1 MAMTSSTVTIDVTE
15 YREPKRAVAYWLF
28 VCAAMIFAMVVIG
41 GITRL
46 TESGLSIV
54 EWRPVTGTLPPLTDV
69 EWQRAF
75 DQYRQIDQYKL
86 LNAGMTL
93 AEFKVIFFWE
103 WFHRLWGR
111 LIGLVFFLPFMWF
124 LWTGAVRGKLALK
137 LAGIFALGGLQG
149 FVGWWMVTSGLR
161 EAMVA
166 VSHIRLAAHLGLAL
180 IIHMLVL
187 WVAFDLLR
195 GARATSP
202 ARKAGL
208 ALTALVFVTVMA
220 GALVAGLD
228 AGMTHNTFPLMDGRF
243 FPDGYFDIDPAWR
256 NLFDNVVA
264 VQFNH
269 RWLGIATALAAILFA
284 WRTWR
289 YDGQWTA
296 LPAIVAVAQAGLGIV
311 TLLLWVPLP
320 LAAAHQAGAV
330 ILLTAAV
337 AAAHAAG
344 DRKNRAERSE

>member
-1 MAMTSSTVTIDVTE
+1 MAVSATQHPSD
-15 YREPKRAVAYWLF
+15 RAVAIWLLI
-28 VCAAMIFAMVVIG
+28 CAAMIFAMVVIG

-54 EWRPVTGTLPPLTDV
+54 EWRPVTGTLPPLSDAQ
-69 EWQRAF
+69 WQAEF
-75 DQYRQIDQYKL
+75 DKYRQIDQYRL
-86 LNAGMTL
+86 LNAGMSL

-103 WFHRLWGR
+103 WFHRFWGR
-111 LIGLVFFLPFMWF
+111 LIGLVFFVPFVWF
-124 LWTGAVRGKLALK
+124 LWKGAVRGRLALK

-149 FVGWWMVTSGLR
+149 FVGWWMVASGLR
-161 EAMVA
+161 DDMIA

-180 IIHMLVL
+180 IIHASIL
-187 WVAFDLLR
+187 WVALDLLR
-195 GARATSP
+195 GPRAATP

-208 ALTALVFVTVMA
+208 ALAALVFVTILA

-228 AGMTHNTFPLMDGRF
+228 AGMTHNSFPLMDGRL
-243 FPDGYFDIDPAWR
+243 FPAGYFDLDPAWR
-256 NLFDNVVA
+256 NVFDNVVA

-269 RWLGIATALAAILFA
+269 RWLGMACAVLACVYA
-284 WRTWR
+284 WRV
-289 YDGQWTA
+289 TA
-296 LPAIVAVAQAGLGIV
+296 DDRADRLWVLSPAIAACAQAALGIA

-330 ILLTAAV
+330 ILLSCAI

-344 DRKNRAERSE
+344 RR

>member
-1 MAMTSSTVTIDVTE
+1 MAMTNSTVTVDAPE
-15 YREPKRAVAYWLF
+15 YRNPQAAVAYWLF
-28 VCAAMIFAMVVIG
+28 ICAAMIFAMVVIG

-54 EWRPVTGTLPPLTDV
+54 EWQPVAGALPPLTDI

-93 AEFKVIFFWE
+93 AEFKTIFFWE

-111 LIGLVFFLPFMWF
+111 LIGLVFFLPFVWF

-180 IIHMLVL
+180 IIHLLVL

-195 GARATSP
+195 GPRAPSP
-202 ARKAGL
+202 ARQAGL

-228 AGMTHNTFPLMDGRF
+228 AGMSYNTFPLMDGRF
-243 FPDGYFDIDPAWR
+243 VPEGYFDIDPAWR
-256 NLFDNVVA
+256 NIFDNIAA

-269 RWLGIATALAAILFA
+269 RWLGIGTAFAAILFA

-289 YDGQWTA
+289 HDGCWTA
-296 LPAIVAVAQAGLGIV
+296 LPALVAIAQASLGV
-311 TLLLWVPLP
+311 ATLLLWVPLP

-330 ILLTAAV
+330 ILLSAAI

-344 DRKNRAERSE
+344 NRKNRAERSE

>member
-1 MAMTSSTVTIDVTE
+1 MTALAAPATVVP
-15 YREPKRAVAYWLF
+15 YRRSQDRTVAYWLF

-54 EWRPVTGTLPPLTDV
+54 EWRPVAGVLPPLSEA
-69 EWQRAF
+69 EWLAEF
-75 DQYRQIDQYKL
+75 EKYRQIDQYKL
-86 LNAGMTL
+86 LNAGMSL
-93 AEFKVIFFWE
+93 AEFKTIFFWE

-111 LIGLVFFLPFMWF
+111 LIGLVFFLPFVWF
-124 LWTGAVRGKLALK
+124 LWTGAVRGRLALK

-161 EAMVA
+161 EAMTA

-180 IIHMLVL
+180 IIHMLIL
-187 WVAFDLLR
+187 WVALDLLR
-195 GARATSP
+195 GVRPSTR

-228 AGMTHNTFPLMDGRF
+228 AGMTHNTFPLMDGRV
-243 FPDGYFDIDPAWR
+243 FPAGYFDIDPAWR
-256 NLFDNVVA
+256 NLFDNVIA

-269 RWLGIATALAAILFA
+269 RWLGIGTAMAAIYFAWKTRAHDGIWTVLPALAA
-284 WRTWR
+284 
-289 YDGQWTA
+289 
-296 LPAIVAVAQAGLGIV
+296 VAQTCLGIA

-330 ILLTAAV
+330 ILLSAAI

-344 DRKNRAERSE
+344 EKR

>member
-1 MAMTSSTVTIDVTE
+1 
-15 YREPKRAVAYWLF
+15 
-28 VCAAMIFAMVVIG
+28 
-41 GITRL
+41 
-46 TESGLSIV
+46 
-54 EWRPVTGTLPPLTDV
+54 
-69 EWQRAF
+69 
-75 DQYRQIDQYKL
+75 
-86 LNAGMTL
+86 
-93 AEFKVIFFWE
+93 
-103 WFHRLWGR
+103 
-111 LIGLVFFLPFMWF
+111 LIGLVFFLPFVWF
-124 LWTGAVRGKLALK
+124 LWTGAVRGRLALK

-161 EAMVA
+161 EAMTA

-180 IIHMLVL
+180 IIHMLIL
-187 WVAFDLLR
+187 WVALDLLR
-195 GARATSP
+195 GVRPSTR

-243 FPDGYFDIDPAWR
+243 FPAGYFDIDPAWR
-256 NLFDNVVA
+256 NLFDNVIA

-269 RWLGIATALAAILFA
+269 RWLGIGTATAAIYFAWKTRAHDGIWTVLPALAA
-284 WRTWR
+284 
-289 YDGQWTA
+289 
-296 LPAIVAVAQAGLGIV
+296 VAQTCLGIA

-330 ILLTAAV
+330 ILLSAAI

-344 DRKNRAERSE
+344 EKR